1 MILKRFFPLLLGMV
15 AAVGGFS
22 SCENIDEADR
32 WEGPLPFEVRKNV
45 LIEDFTGQMCL
56 NCPLASE
63 EVHKLQEAYGA
74 EHVIAVAIHGG
85 ALSISK
91 DKNGLA
97 TDEGNAYVSHW
108 GIDAFPKGKIDRGNT
123 LDYQSWGGAVY
134 TNLQKEAAVGIAL
147 SGNYDAATRMFKA
160 QVSLKASEAVAGH
173 LQLWLTEDNITALQR
188 LPEGS
193 MDRAY
198 VHSHVFRQ
206 TINGLWGDA
215 VQVSAGEESVHT
227 YEVQIPADYVAENLN
242 LVAFVYND
250 SGVLQVEQLS
260 VCSKN

>member
-97 TDEGNAYVSHW
+97 TDEGNEYISYW
-108 GIDAFPKGKIDRGNT
+108 GIDAFPNGKVDRGGI
-123 LDYQSWGGAVY
+123 LGVESWFGAVY
-134 TNLQKEAAVGIAL
+134 THLQLTSPL
-147 SGNYDAATRMFKA
+147 SIGFTGNYKAETRTYEV
-160 QVSLKASEAVAGH
+160 QVSLTAMEDVAGK
-173 LQLWLTEDNITALQR
+173 LQLWLTEDNITGLQKK
-188 LPEGS
+188 PDGGI
-193 MDRAY
+193 DRNY
-198 VHSHVFRQ
+198 VHNHVFRQ

-250 SGVLQVEQLS
+250 SGVLQVEQIS

>member
-1 MILKRFFPLLLGMV
+1 MILKRFFPVLLGVMAV
-15 AAVGGFS
+15 AGCFS
-22 SCENIDEADR
+22 SCDTVDEADR

-63 EVHKLQEAYGA
+63 EVHKLQETYGA

-91 DKNGLA
+91 DNNGLA

-108 GIDAFPKGKIDRGNT
+108 GIDAFPNGKVDRGGI
-123 LDYQSWGGAVY
+123 LDYLSWGGAVY
-134 TNLQKEAAVGIAL
+134 TRLQQISPL
-147 SGNYDAATRMFKA
+147 SIGLTGNYQAETRTYEV
-160 QVSLKASEAVAGH
+160 QVSLTAMEDVAGK
-173 LQLWLTEDNITALQR
+173 LQLWLTEDNITGFQIK
-188 LPEGS
+188 PDGS
-193 MDRAY
+193 RDRNY
-198 VHSHVFRQ
+198 VHNHVFRQ

-215 VQVSAGEESVHT
+215 VQMSAGNGGVYTYSV
-227 YEVQIPADYVAENLN
+227 EIPADYVAENMN

-250 SGVLQVEQLS
+250 SGVLQVEQVS
-260 VCSKN
+260 VCPKD

>member
-1 MILKRFFPLLLGMV
+1 MILKRFFPLLFGI
-15 AAVGGFS
+15 AAVVGGFS
-22 SCENIDEADR
+22 SCENIDETER

-45 LIEDFTGQMCL
+45 LVEDFTGQMCL

-63 EVHKLQEAYGA
+63 EVHKLQESYGA

-147 SGNYDAATRMFKA
+147 TGNYNAETRMFTA
-160 QVSLKASEAVAGH
+160 QVSLKALEAVAGH
-173 LQLWLTEDNITALQR
+173 LQLWLTENNITALQR

-193 MDRAY
+193 IDRTY
-198 VHSHVFRQ
+198 VHNHVFRQ
-206 TINGLWGDA
+206 TVNGLWGDA

-227 YEVQIPADYVAENLN
+227 YEVEVPADYVAENLN

-250 SGVLQVEQLS
+250 SGVLQVEQIS
-260 VCSKN
+260 VNSKD

>member
-1 MILKRFFPLLLGMV
+1 
-15 AAVGGFS
+15 
-22 SCENIDEADR
+22 
-32 WEGPLPFEVRKNV
+32 
-45 LIEDFTGQMCL
+45 
-56 NCPLASE
+56 
-63 EVHKLQEAYGA
+63 
-74 EHVIAVAIHGG
+74 
-85 ALSISK
+85 
-91 DKNGLA
+91 
-97 TDEGNAYVSHW
+97 
-108 GIDAFPKGKIDRGNT
+108 
-123 LDYQSWGGAVY
+123 
-134 TNLQKEAAVGIAL
+134 
-147 SGNYDAATRMFKA
+147 MFKA
-160 QVSLKASEAVAGH
+160 QVSLKAPEAVAGH

-188 LPEGS
+188 QPEGS

-198 VHSHVFRQ
+198 VHNHVFRQ